1 MPLQDTRD
9 GRDLLRLFDRSAETL
24 ARLCSSL
31 LAAGR
36 TAESPAQLDPEA
48 ERIAAEDRKDY

>member
-24 ARLCSSL
+24 ARLRASC
-31 LAAGR
+31 LAAGI
-36 TAESPAQLDPEA
+36 TAESPAQLDPEG
-48 ERIAAEDRKDY
+48 ERLARLERED